1 MRILQL
7 PNEGYIRDTLPKNIL
22 DSLLS
27 ESLLC
32 DNKKKITTGLK
43 KSDGSQ
49 TCLHYGM
56 SDKNFNHLKNL
67 IFPYIFEY
75 NKNYNYSSNVNCLTS
90 DSPYVFG
97 RPWINIQKPNEY
109 LPIHKHDGVFSYT
122 IWLKLPKFS
131 EFVFYYS
138 GIVNQRIYKLGLTPR
153 DVGDFIMFPSTL
165 HHAVYPF
172 ISEDPNEIRISISGN
187 ISLQGIGDYQS
198 K

>member
-7 PNEGYIRDTLPKNIL
+7 PNDGYIRDTLPKNIL

-32 DNKKKITTGLK
+32 DSKKNIITGLK

-56 SDKNFNHLKNL
+56 SDKNFNHLRNL

-75 NKNYNYSSNVNCLTS
+75 NKNYDYSSNVNHLTS

-97 RPWINIQKPNEY
+97 KPWINIQKPNEY

-122 IWLKLPKFS
+122 IWLKLPKYS

-138 GIVNQRIYKLGLTPR
+138 GIVNQHIYKLSLTPR

-172 ISEDPNEIRISISGN
+172 VSEDPNEIRISISGN

>member
-1 MRILQL
+1 MKILQL
-7 PNEGYIRDTLPKNIL
+7 PNDGYIRDTLPKNIL

-32 DNKKKITTGLK
+32 DNKKKIVTGLK

-56 SDKNFNHLKNL
+56 SDKNFNYLKNL

-75 NKNYNYSSNVNCLTS
+75 NKTYNYSSNFNCLTS